1 MAKQVIDSD
10 TTWGFYRLYNY
21 SMSVSASTK
30 VYGTYQFKKGAAIQ
44 AIRHMI
50 TPSVSFSYTPD
61 FGKNG
66 YGYYKQVQ
74 SDTMGRL
81 MTYSPFANG
90 LYGVPGSGPS
100 MSLNF
105 SVSQTLEMKVRDKKD
120 TTGVRK
126 IKLIDNLMISSSY
139 NFLADSLNLSPFSL
153 SLRTNLF
160 KNVGLNVTATLD
172 PYQVD
177 PVTGR
182 RINRFM
188 LRQGKL
194 GRLTSVQTS
203 FGYSFNSP
211 SSGNSQPAINDINSG
226 TGLFRPSIR
235 ICSPNRLQTKSTPI
249 RGGIYLACHAIT
261 TSTSRGISGSIIIL
275 AIRIRASAAALCR
288 RFLTV
293 A

>member
-1 MAKQVIDSD
+1 MTWSHQQDPKFRPNTTFSASVNFSTSGYSKYGAQNMNDYLSSQTNSSISYSHNWSKVSLSTNLQHSQNSRDSTVQLSFPNIVLSVSRINPFQRKDAVGKQRWYEKISLQYTGTLGNTVNVKEKDLFTEKMFKSMRNGINHQIPVQTSFNLFKYFNINPSFNYQERWYFQKVDKEWDPVAKQVIDSD

-74 SDTMGRL
+74 SDTMGRM

-105 SVSQTLEMKVRDKKD
+105 SV
-120 TTGVRK
+120 
-126 IKLIDNLMISSSY
+126 
-139 NFLADSLNLSPFSL
+139 
-153 SLRTNLF
+153 
-160 KNVGLNVTATLD
+160 
-172 PYQVD
+172 
-177 PVTGR
+177 
-182 RINRFM
+182 
-188 LRQGKL
+188 
-194 GRLTSVQTS
+194 
-203 FGYSFNSP
+203 FGNE
-211 SSGNSQPAINDINSG
+211 
-226 TGLFRPSIR
+226 
-235 ICSPNRLQTKSTPI
+235 
-249 RGGIYLACHAIT
+249 
-261 TSTSRGISGSIIIL
+261 
-275 AIRIRASAAALCR
+275 SAR
-288 RFLTV
+288 
-293 A
+293 